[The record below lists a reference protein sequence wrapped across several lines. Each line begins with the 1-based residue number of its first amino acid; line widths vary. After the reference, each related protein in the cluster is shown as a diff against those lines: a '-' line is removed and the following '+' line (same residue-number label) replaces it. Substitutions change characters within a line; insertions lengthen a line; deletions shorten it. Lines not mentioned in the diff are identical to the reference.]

1 MTRQLFL
8 HVGASK
14 TGTSALQT
22 GVVGSLDALAAAGV
36 GVPLAKRGAKVS
48 RLLEPLGWNGITGF
62 SEEHDAEAL
71 DEGAARIAR
80 TPGDRLLLSVEDL
93 AEVREGD
100 VAALV
105 ERLEGRHGLECHV
118 VVTARDWS
126 RQLPSEYQ
134 QQLKRRMT
142 TDYDTYLSQV
152 RDHEG
157 EDARQFRARQDVA
170 GVCERWSTSVPA
182 QRITLVPVDTRDHG
196 SIFAAFATLVGYP
209 VETVTAPERAV
220 NQSFGLVEAEVL
232 RRFNLSL
239 GRRMSDVR
247 AEYNP
252 GVRRVLARGVLNRAG
267 QVRITLPPEHLEWVQ
282 EAARDQ
288 VRRIEELGVRVLGD
302 LDLLVPATTAAQ
314 PLPEVPAEEIAAVAI
329 ETFANFAV
337 QSFTD
342 QRRRQARAAA
352 DHGVGAGV
360 GSEGGQA
367 GPEDAEQ

>member
-1 MTRQLFL
+1 M
-8 HVGASK
+8 
-14 TGTSALQT
+14 QT
-22 GVVGSLDALAAAGV
+22 GVTRSLDALAEVGV

-62 SEEHDAEAL
+62 TEDLDAGAL
-71 DEGAARIAR
+71 DDGAAKIAR

-93 AEVREGD
+93 AEVGEAAA
-100 VAALV
+100 AALV

-118 VVTARDWS
+118 VVTARDWT

-157 EDARQFRARQDVA
+157 EDAHQFHARQDVA
-170 GVCERWSTSVPA
+170 GVCERWAAALPA
-182 QRITLVPVDTRDHG
+182 ERITLVPVDTRDHG

-209 VETVTAPERAV
+209 PETVTPPERAV

-239 GRRMSDVR
+239 GDRMADVR
-247 AEYNP
+247 SEYNP
-252 GVRRVLARGVLNRAG
+252 GVRRILARGVLNRAG
-267 QVRITLPPEHLEWVQ
+267 QVRITLPPEHLPWVQ
-282 EAARDQ
+282 EAAQDQ
-288 VRRIEELGVRVLGD
+288 VRRIGALGVHVLGD
-302 LDLLVPATTAAQ
+302 LDLLVPGTTAAQ
-314 PLPEVPAEEIAAVAI
+314 PLPEVSDEQVAAVAI

-337 QSFTD
+337 QSFSD
-342 QRRRQARAAA
+342 HRRRQARAAA
-352 DHGVGAGV
+352 DGAPNGTADADP
-360 GSEGGQA
+360 A
-367 GPEDAEQ
+367 GPEDAGQ